1 MRLRALGLCGAALL
15 LVSDRA
21 SAAAFDCL
29 LAVERVQQLAKNV
42 DKNAVEYAEMREKL
56 EGLSRK
62 FRNPAENA
70 ALERLRIDLAY
81 LTKMTPTQTAEIAKE
96 LERARRAACAQL
108 PELQDMASAA
118 QAAAQKIAAAPP
130 PS

>member
-1 MRLRALGLCGAALL
+1 
-15 LVSDRA
+15 
-21 SAAAFDCL
+21 
-29 LAVERVQQLAKNV
+29 
-42 DKNAVEYAEMREKL
+42 MREKL

-81 LTKMTPTQTAEIAKE
+81 LTQNDAASNGGNHQGARASAKG
-96 LERARRAACAQL
+96 RCAQL
-108 PELQDMASAA
+108 PELQGMALAA